1 MVIADVGR
9 AAVVTDPTTAV
20 EKMYSSPAY
29 AVIERFVSSMEHA
42 GNWLPG
48 SHSSADPAAKKRDTG
63 FSAARLGPC
72 SWTTSPMY
80 SWAVETARR
89 KS

>member
-1 MVIADVGR
+1 MVIVDVGG

-29 AVIERFVSSMEHA
+29 AAIERLVSSVEHA

-48 SHSSADPAAKKRDTG
+48 SYSSVDSAAKKRGMG
-63 FSAARLGPC
+63 FSIARLGPC
-72 SWTTSPMY
+72 SWTASPMY
-80 SWAVETARR
+80 S
-89 KS
+89 